1 MTVSTYLSWIH
12 QIICCSGKQII
23 LLYNTI
29 VAIPLDVVKKTL
41 SYLGVSIG
49 QLATMFSVV
58 VVNKHLYYHTV
69 IMIPLDDLY
78 LCL

>member
-12 QIICCSGKQII
+12 QIICCGGKQIL

-29 VAIPLDVVKKTL
+29 VAIPLDVVKTL

-78 LCL
+78 LC

>member
-12 QIICCSGKQII
+12 QIICCGGKQIL

-29 VAIPLDVVKKTL
+29 VAIPLDVVKTL

-58 VVNKHLYYHTV
+58 VVNKHLYYHNV

-78 LCL
+78 LC